1 LTPEELI
8 DRYCLAWTSADTAER
23 ELHLKAVWDHG
34 ATYTD
39 PRTNVTGLEGLLA
52 HIAGVQAQRPGARV
66 LRTSRVDVHHKLARF
81 HWHVALPDG
90 TTLPEGIDFAE
101 LSDDG
106 TRIKRIVG
114 FFGPLK

>member
-1 LTPEELI
+1 M
-8 DRYCLAWTSADTAER
+8 ER
-23 ELHLKAVWDHG
+23 ERHLEAVWEQG

-39 PRTNVTGLEGLLA
+39 PATSVTTLQELLT
-52 HIAGVQAQRPGARV
+52 HIAGVQARRPGARV

-81 HWHVALPDG
+81 HWHVALADG

-106 TRIKRIVG
+106 RRIKRIVG